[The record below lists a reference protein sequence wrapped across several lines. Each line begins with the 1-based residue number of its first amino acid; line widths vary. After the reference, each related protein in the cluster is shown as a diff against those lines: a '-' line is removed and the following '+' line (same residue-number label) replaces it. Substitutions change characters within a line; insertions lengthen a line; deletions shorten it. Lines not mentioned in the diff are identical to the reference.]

1 MTRPVAN
8 SSAEHGPP
16 FDPTVPGIAATP
28 AFHEALA
35 RMGVACDP
43 AEITLLG
50 RYLAFLRQA
59 NDRFNVTAITDEPS
73 MWIRHVADSLT
84 LLPVITSLQDA
95 DDAEPTDD
103 TEGATHPPYAPRAA
117 GTPWT
122 LLDVGT
128 GGGLPGIPL
137 AICLPDLQVTLLEAT
152 GKKVRFL
159 EAAVAALGLGNVR
172 VVQGRAE
179 DLGRDRVQHRER
191 YDFVSSRAVGLL
203 ATLVE
208 LTVPFARV
216 GGMVLAI
223 KGERAAEEVVEAKQ
237 ALYALHAHALESI
250 RTETGTIV
258 PIRKMR
264 ITPKIYPRRPGE
276 PKRVPLGVKRSD
288 RES

>member
-8 SSAEHGPP
+8 SSADHGPP

-28 AFHEALA
+28 AFHEALT
-35 RMGVACDP
+35 RLGVACDP

-59 NDRFNVTAITDEPS
+59 NERFNVTAITDEPS
-73 MWIRHVADSLT
+73 MWIRHVADSLS
-84 LLPVITSLQDA
+84 LLPVIASLQDA
-95 DDAEPTDD
+95 EDAEP
-103 TEGATHPPYAPRAA
+103 GADADAASLPPHPP

-137 AICLPDLQVTLLEAT
+137 AICLPDVQVTLLEAT

-191 YDFVSSRAVGLL
+191 YDVVCSRAVGLL

-288 RES
+288 RDV